1 MSKKKQKKE
10 KVVYYDDGSTL
21 ADMSSVGGKGK
32 RAFKDKAQQPPKM
45 QSGFREKWN
54 TYWNT
59 VKMMVFPMLVTLL
72 IIAVIF
78 LLFTFL

>member
-10 KVVYYDDGSTL
+10 KVVYYDNG
-21 ADMSSVGGKGK
+21 APIVDMSSVGGIGR
-32 RAFKDKAQQPPKM
+32 RAPKDKPQQPQKV

-59 VKMMVFPMLVTLL
+59 VKMMVFPMLVVLL
-72 IIAVIF
+72 IITLIF
-78 LLFTFL
+78 LFFMLL